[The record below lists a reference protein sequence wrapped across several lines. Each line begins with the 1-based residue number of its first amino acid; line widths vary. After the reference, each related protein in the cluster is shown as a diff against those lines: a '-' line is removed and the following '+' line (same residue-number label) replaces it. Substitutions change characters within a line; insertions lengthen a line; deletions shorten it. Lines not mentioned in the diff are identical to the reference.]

1 MIERSDLRAVW
12 HFLMLIAPA
21 AIGALIGLRYA
32 TEQTPRA
39 RAATWVCSCGLG
51 IVAGNLAGESFA
63 LSANGTAIIT
73 IVAAATGMELMAGL
87 QALARG
93 FARDPLGTAGQ
104 AIDTLARLIDA
115 LNRRKP

>member
-1 MIERSDLRAVW
+1 MLEKSDLRGVW
-12 HFLMLIAPA
+12 NFLVLIAPA

-39 RAATWVCSCGLG
+39 RAVTWVCSCALG

-63 LSANGTAIIT
+63 LSANGVAIVT
-73 IVAAATGMELMAGL
+73 IVGAATGMELMAGL
-87 QALARG
+87 QVLARG
-93 FARDPLGTAGQ
+93 FARDPLGTAGL
-104 AIDTLARLIDA
+104 AIDTLARLIEA